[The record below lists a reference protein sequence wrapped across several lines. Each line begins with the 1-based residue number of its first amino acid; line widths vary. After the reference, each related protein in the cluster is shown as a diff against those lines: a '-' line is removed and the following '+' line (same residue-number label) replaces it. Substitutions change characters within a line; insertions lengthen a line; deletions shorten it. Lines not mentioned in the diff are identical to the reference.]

1 MAVVKSIGE
10 YSEIDFS
17 IKLEFVSSNIAQ
29 KMCLLSPMTY
39 ENLKIELRQERS
51 IDTIHEEAFI
61 GHADSTAP
69 RPLNLRLK
77 TDYELFVQLL
87 YNLRHSFRERN
98 YDSALARLK
107 ADLRVHNIYEDIDS
121 LRKKRT
127 KVIVNNYKT
136 MSKSGGSL
144 MEFFVPVGVIKGKLD
159 ERKLTGS
166 LFEKEVESVVSS
178 SDFIEPL
185 CFFEEAAVWTN
196 VATKAL
202 IKACIEHR
210 EDYKKHE
217 YRTRYWQKI
226 RKYLYEKKHYYS
238 AAGCEGKMLQLKRT
252 FRDEEQARRQTGAP
266 GPSTTHSWEFY
277 EDMRQLMEGDVT
289 VTPHVTA
296 AFGSSQVITEKEKI
310 SLSSHKENSQR
321 IGKAASRNRILSG
334 QIAAAS

>member
-1 MAVVKSIGE
+1 M
-10 YSEIDFS
+10 F
-17 IKLEFVSSNIAQ
+17 LTTIA
-29 KMCLLSPMTY
+29 
-39 ENLKIELRQERS
+39 
-51 IDTIHEEAFI
+51 
-61 GHADSTAP
+61 
-69 RPLNLRLK
+69 
-77 TDYELFVQLL
+77 
-87 YNLRHSFRERN
+87 
-98 YDSALARLK
+98 
-107 ADLRVHNIYEDIDS
+107 
-121 LRKKRT
+121 
-127 KVIVNNYKT
+127 
-136 MSKSGGSL
+136 
-144 MEFFVPVGVIKGKLD
+144 
-159 ERKLTGS
+159 
-166 LFEKEVESVVSS
+166 
-178 SDFIEPL
+178 
-185 CFFEEAAVWTN
+185 AAVWTN

-321 IGKAASRNRILSG
+321 IGKAGNPSAMRRPFSSVHNNRQKTGDNYLVK
-334 QIAAAS
+334 QDFVDAYRERTALLKHLKQ